1 MSPIQNSLIARPKV
15 VWDEDLGWGVGSLVC
30 VRGFLL
36 FPGVG
41 TAVIYSNS
49 ESFHGAIGCLTAC
62 DSAGISS
69 WPLFC
74 KNLHCLFTWHFL
86 TFLDISQELVLF
98 RQEPQWT
105 TNHSPG
111 TSGKRADAGDSSWH
125 SVTTLELPTKS
136 MYQP

>member
-1 MSPIQNSLIARPKV
+1 MGCWIIGFCQ
-15 VWDEDLGWGVGSLVC
+15 
-30 VRGFLL
+30 GFLL

-49 ESFHGAIGCLTAC
+49 ESFHGAFGCLTAC
-62 DSAGISS
+62 NS
-69 WPLFC
+69 PLFC
-74 KNLHCLFTWHFL
+74 KNLHFLFTWHFL

-125 SVTTLELPTKS
+125 SVTTLELPIKS
-136 MYQP
+136 MCWP